1 MRTCSYKNGQLDGE
15 LKQFSEKGKL
25 IEVSHYKDGKKHGKE
40 VRYDDKSGKE
50 LKRTYYKNGEK
61 LKG

>member
-1 MRTCSYKNGQLDGE
+1 VGE
-15 LKQFSEKGKL
+15 VKQFSEKGKL

-40 VRYDDKSGKE
+40 IRYDDKSGKE